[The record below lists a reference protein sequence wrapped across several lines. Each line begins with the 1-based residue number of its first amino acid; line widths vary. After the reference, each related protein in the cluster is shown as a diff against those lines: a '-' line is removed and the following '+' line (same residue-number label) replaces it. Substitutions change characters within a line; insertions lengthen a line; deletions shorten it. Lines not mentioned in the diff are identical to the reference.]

1 MVLRITPASVFKH
14 LIQNFELAFTMII
27 KPQTF
32 NSENSNLSFEV
43 FCLAF
48 ANISRL
54 NSVNSASRPLLIV
67 SKPGLIYTGF
77 LGLRRDIVTLIRQQN
92 SDTMF

>member
-1 MVLRITPASVFKH
+1 MVLRITPAS
-14 LIQNFELAFTMII
+14 IQNFEFAFTMII

-43 FCLAF
+43 FFLAF

-77 LGLRRDIVTLIRQQN
+77 LGLRRDIVTLIRQQS
-92 SDTMF
+92 SDTKF